1 MGRGC
6 VYIGITKVDLWVL
19 FKVLT
24 VQLGDVYVTPRV
36 ASEPRLESTG
46 CIVSSLHF
54 SPPLESRWARLLAA
68 SRLPC
73 CSGYREDVGTHS
85 VPVKDILSIKEARAC
100 DDSSPNTDD
109 KHFL

>member
-36 ASEPRLESTG
+36 ASEPLLESTG